1 MSTLYSFFNNLP
13 THVKTT
19 FLEYKKPLSE
29 NRFYINKDYI
39 LTNTNNIRK
48 IKFNN
53 NRWEYRPYL
62 FCLDIYSESE
72 QYLYPIILTI
82 NNINSIHSFIP
93 DNFKNQLIYAPST
106 SLIKKIL
113 TF

>member
-1 MSTLYSFFNNLP
+1 MSTLQTFFNNLP
-13 THVKTT
+13 THVQNT

-29 NRFYINKDYI
+29 NRFYINKEYI
-39 LTNTNNIRK
+39 LLNNTTRK

-93 DNFKNQLIYAPST
+93 DSFKNQLIYAPNI